1 MPLAPHRSV
10 NLVELLRLERRG
22 FAARLRVARAV
33 LGLSQ
38 SELGR
43 AVGLTQR
50 AIHKLEQGD
59 TEPRRAT
66 QRLIEE
72 LFRAEGLVFEDL
84 PDGGFN
90 LRVAAAVLDRPA
102 RADLRRLRQ
111 AQLHRGVTALGR
123 RAGSA

>member
-1 MPLAPHRSV
+1 MGPRPLGRARAGRRPDRETCAGLAGRTMNGRRSAGKDYDARASRMSRTMPLAPHRSV
-10 NLVELLRLERRG
+10 DLVELLRLERRG

-72 LFRAEGLVFEDL
+72 L
-84 PDGGFN
+84 
-90 LRVAAAVLDRPA
+90 
-102 RADLRRLRQ
+102 
-111 AQLHRGVTALGR
+111 
-123 RAGSA
+123 